1 MRSISKLAL
10 PAIAAIGL
18 VFSMAA
24 RADSLNFSLTQSTE
38 YTPSGT
44 TIAFSATVMAPLTN
58 TGDVFLFGDTNN
70 VAAPLTVDDSYYI
83 DTWPLDLTPGQSYT
97 DVLFDVTVPADT
109 TPGDYAGSFTIEAD
123 SAATPT
129 IDVTQP
135 FDVEVTPEPSSLLLL
150 LTGLAGITFA
160 VRGRKPIA
168 S

>member
-1 MRSISKLAL
+1 
-10 PAIAAIGL
+10 
-18 VFSMAA
+18 
-24 RADSLNFSLTQSTE
+24 
-38 YTPSGT
+38 
-44 TIAFSATVMAPLTN
+44 
-58 TGDVFLFGDTNN
+58 
-70 VAAPLTVDDSYYI
+70 
-83 DTWPLDLTPGQSYT
+83 LDLTPGQSYT